1 MLAELNIMTYV
12 STSHIEISNPS
23 TDIEEAPPMD
33 YQFDFSFFSNS
44 WRDLVDGAMLTL
56 RMSVATIVLG
66 FLLGVALAILRTQG
80 GPLARR
86 LVTVYIDVI
95 RNTPL
100 VIQAFWLFFGLAAMQ
115 VRIPAMAA
123 AVIALTINV
132 SAYTTEIV
140 RAGMESV
147 PRGQVEAAS
156 CLGLTRWQMLRLVIL
171 PQAVERMYPA
181 LTSQFVLMMLATSI
195 MSQISAEELTA
206 VGYRIQSETFRGF
219 EIYVVIAVVYLV
231 LSWLLRLTMTGIG
244 AVVFTRRRKLK
255 TPL

>member
-1 MLAELNIMTYV
+1 
-12 STSHIEISNPS
+12 
-23 TDIEEAPPMD
+23 MD
-33 YQFDFSFFSNS
+33 YQFDFSFLTSN
-44 WRDLVDGAMLTL
+44 WRDLIDGALLTL
-56 RMSVATIVLG
+56 RMSVATIVFG
-66 FLLGVALAILRTQG
+66 FLLGVVLAVVRTQG
-80 GPLARR
+80 SPLARR
-86 LVTVYIDVI
+86 LVTGYVDVI

-100 VIQAFWLFFGLAAMQ
+100 IIQAFWLFFGLAAIQ
-115 VRIPAMAA
+115 VRVPAMAA
-123 AVIALTINV
+123 AVIALSINV

-140 RAGMESV
+140 RAGMESI

-156 CLGLTRWQMLRLVIL
+156 CLGFTRWQMLRLVIL

-181 LTSQFVLMMLATSI
+181 LVSQFVLMMLATSI

-219 EIYVVIAVVYLV
+219 EIYIVIAVVYLV
-231 LSWLLRLTMTGIG
+231 LSWLLRLTMAGIG